1 MSNRYNRYDL
11 NLDENPFADDLPNV
25 QLIVRRGETRRRV
38 RPVRGP
44 VFTMGTADE
53 CDLLL
58 GDQQFAELHCYLCV
72 RDGRVTLRQV
82 SSAPLITVNGR
93 ELRWGELVDGDR
105 IRTGP
110 YEFQLQLCQ
119 SPMTDGV
126 NRSDSDLANHNDWD
140 WLDAAPKFNDGVND
154 EFHHKASWRGPT
166 PRWRSVTID
175 KGFSIRAK

>member
-11 NLDENPFADDLPNV
+11 NLDDESFADDLPGV

-38 RPVRGP
+38 RPVTGP
-44 VFTMGTADE
+44 VYTMGTSEE

-72 RDGRVTLRQV
+72 REGRVSLRQV
-82 SSAPLITVNGR
+82 SAAPLITVNGR
-93 ELRWGELVDGDR
+93 ELRWGELAHGDR

-110 YEFQLQLCQ
+110 YEFQLQIGEL
-119 SPMTDGV
+119 TAAYGAGGA
-126 NRSDSDLANHNDWD
+126 DSDLAVPTDWD
-140 WLDAAPKFNDGVND
+140 WLDATPKFYDSQDND
-154 EFHHKASWRGPT
+154 FHPKASWRGPT